1 MSLYIRLIHKLFIC
15 IKSRNIVTILSGML
29 SFTCVANLNLNLISS
44 QLELIEFCII
54 KMNYMH
60 DFNKQKYVTSLNY
73 VNGVNIDRAQE
84 LLLI

>member
-1 MSLYIRLIHKLFIC
+1 MSLYISSIHTLFIC
-15 IKSRNIVTILSGML
+15 INSRNIVTILSGML
-29 SFTCVANLNLNLISS
+29 SFTCANLNLNLISS